1 MRNTLMRTYSE
12 LILLPT
18 FEERFEYLKLDSK
31 VGEATFGFERYLNQ
45 NFYHSYEWKR
55 IRRDVILRDN
65 GCDLGVE
72 GYDIFGPIIVHH
84 MNPVTSNDIVLATK
98 ELMNPEF
105 LISTRLETHNAL
117 HFGDISLLNNRP
129 IERRPGDTCPWK

>member
-1 MRNTLMRTYSE
+1 MRTYSE
-12 LILLPT
+12 LILFPT

-45 NFYHSYEWKR
+45 NFYHSYEWKQ

>member
-1 MRNTLMRTYSE
+1 MKTYSE

-18 FEERFEYLKLDSK
+18 FEERFEYLKLDSI
-31 VGEATFGFERYLNQ
+31 VGESTFGFERYLNQ
-45 NFYHSYEWKR
+45 NFYHSHEWKQ

-117 HFGDISLLNNRP
+117 HFGDISLLNNKP

>member
-1 MRNTLMRTYSE
+1 MRTYSE

-18 FEERFEYLKLDSK
+18 FEERFKYLKLDSK

-45 NFYHSYEWKR
+45 NFYHSYEWKQ

>member
-1 MRNTLMRTYSE
+1 MRTYSE

-45 NFYHSYEWKR
+45 NFYHSYEWKQ

-117 HFGDISLLNNRP
+117 HFGGISLLNNRP

>member
-1 MRNTLMRTYSE
+1 MRTYSE

-18 FEERFEYLKLDSK
+18 FEERFEYLKLDSR

-45 NFYHSYEWKR
+45 NFYHSYEWKQ

>member
-1 MRNTLMRTYSE
+1 MRTYSE
-12 LILLPT
+12 LMLLPT

-45 NFYHSYEWKR
+45 NFYHSYEWKQ

>member
-1 MRNTLMRTYSE
+1 MRTYSE

>member
-1 MRNTLMRTYSE
+1 MRTYSE

-45 NFYHSYEWKR
+45 NFYHSYEWKQ

>member
-1 MRNTLMRTYSE
+1 MRTYSE

-45 NFYHSYEWKR
+45 NFYHSYEWKQ

-65 GCDLGVE
+65 GCDLGVK

>member
-1 MRNTLMRTYSE
+1 MRTYSE
-12 LILLPT
+12 LILFPT

-45 NFYHSYEWKR
+45 NFYHSYEWKQ

-84 MNPVTSNDIVLATK
+84 MNPVTSYDIVLATK